1 MDLRWKKDELAV
13 RIENEDEF
21 RFVGIGMTKPWLND

>member
-1 MDLRWKKDELAV
+1 MDLRWKKDEFAV

-21 RFVGIGMTKPWLND
+21 RFIGIGMTKPW

>member
-1 MDLRWKKDELAV
+1 MDLRWKKDEFSV

-21 RFVGIGMTKPWLND
+21 RFIGIGMTKPW